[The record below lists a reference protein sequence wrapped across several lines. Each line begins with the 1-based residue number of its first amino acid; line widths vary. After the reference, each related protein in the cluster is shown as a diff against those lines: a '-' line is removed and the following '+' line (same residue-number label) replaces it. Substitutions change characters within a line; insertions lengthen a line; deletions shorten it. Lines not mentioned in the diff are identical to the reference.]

1 MRWIALD
8 WLVALAYCVGL
19 VWIGWCFLCYF
30 RPPIR
35 SPHAEQHTGHSRL
48 CGTTSC
54 GTTSLMRVNIASSS
68 TSGEPRIRCGFP
80 PCLAFLCLH
89 LRLFQSWE
97 TETQGRFRRFGGI
110 LRESAFGGI
119 AKTAATKTGGY
130 ALPAANG
137 KSSPNAVHMEASWP

>member
-68 TSGEPRIRCGFP
+68 TSGEPRIRWPFF
-80 PCLAFLCLH
+80 AFI
-89 LRLFQSWE
+89 FDFFKV
-97 TETQGRFRRFGGI
+97 GRPKRKAASEGSGAS
-110 LRESAFGGI
+110 SAKVHSG
-119 AKTAATKTGGY
+119 
-130 ALPAANG
+130 ALQKRPQRKQADMHCQQ
-137 KSSPNAVHMEASWP
+137 P